1 MVSQCDPASEYCLR
15 HNKYSSTALRQW
27 PNFPPSLMKGTR
39 ILREIGDLPSGQ
51 RLFLFLIESSI
62 DRVLAEGEEG
72 TRPTTSEEEINFLA
86 PGVSLLIWS
95 WLHPDVPSD
104 GQPSSGHPVQTP
116 F

>member
-1 MVSQCDPASEYCLR
+1 
-15 HNKYSSTALRQW
+15 
-27 PNFPPSLMKGTR
+27 MKGTR

-62 DRVLAEGEEG
+62 DRLLAEGEEG